1 MRMKVEVSARA
12 CAAETWHARC
22 TYNNRGERF
31 GSMASTNASR
41 PVKEIR
47 RMKTHTARRAFSLI
61 AILALLIAT
70 VIPAT
75 AQRHTRRR
83 ARRTTR
89 TTVTRTTTTVETA
102 PPLRY
107 YTLGTDTTMRVRM
120 DSELTSR
127 TARIGD
133 TFSTSVIE
141 PVYAEG
147 VEVIPVGSRVWGRVT
162 TVNRAGRR
170 TPGNV
175 SVRFISVEM
184 PNRARYPISGSLT
197 TLQTDQVRTD
207 NESTVKGRSNQ
218 KRDAVF
224 IGGGAVT
231 GGLIGAI
238 AGGGKGAAIG
248 AILGGA
254 LGTGARVYEKEQ
266 EADVKSGTEFGVALN
281 RSVRMPEY
289 RATTAR

>member
-1 MRMKVEVSARA
+1 
-12 CAAETWHARC
+12 
-22 TYNNRGERF
+22 
-31 GSMASTNASR
+31 
-41 PVKEIR
+41 
-47 RMKTHTARRAFSLI
+47 MKTHTARRAFSLI

-75 AQRHTRRR
+75 AQRRTRRR
-83 ARRTTR
+83 ARR
-89 TTVTRTTTTVETA
+89 TTVTRTTTTRTTTVENA

-107 YTLGTDTTMRVRM
+107 YTLGTDTAMRVRM

-175 SVRFISVEM
+175 SVRFVSVEM